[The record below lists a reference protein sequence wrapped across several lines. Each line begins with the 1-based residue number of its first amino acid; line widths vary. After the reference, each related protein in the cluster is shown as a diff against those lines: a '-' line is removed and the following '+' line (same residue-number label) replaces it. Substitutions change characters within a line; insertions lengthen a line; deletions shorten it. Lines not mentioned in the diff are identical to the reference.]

1 MKKLIFI
8 LLCFCLMTFGSSAR
22 IIEVA
27 PAGAWGVLGISGGGA
42 VAAGGECSPGTDA
55 TIISTQDIT
64 GQTSPF
70 SLTIPADTTAIYF
83 FWSYFY
89 NGDGQGLN
97 VASTTIATV
106 ASDPQHE
113 APGETDQTGTGVAA
127 WYNGTCHA
135 AGSATFAWAF
145 DQAPSEGPVMAI
157 VYVKGGNTSTWT
169 DVGSDQGGISQA
181 VFVTVNSVTS
191 SLVIAFNQR
200 YGATPDLPSG
210 WTNVMTTAAA
220 AGEYARLSY
229 ATAPGAATT
238 RFDSEGTEAFESVV
252 VVSIPDL

>member
-8 LLCFCLMTFGSSAR
+8 LLCFSILTFGSSAR

-42 VAAGGECSPGTDA
+42 VAAGECSPGTDA

-64 GQTSPF
+64 GETSPF

-83 FWSYFY
+83 FWAYFY

-106 ASDPQHE
+106 ASDEQHE
-113 APGETDQTGTGVAA
+113 TPGSTVETGTGVAA

-145 DQAPSEGPVMAI
+145 DQTPSEGPVMAI

-169 DVGSDQGGISQA
+169 DVGSDQGGIELA
-181 VFVTVNSVTS
+181 VSVQVDSATT

-200 YGATPDLPSG
+200 YNATPDLPSG
-210 WTNVMTTAAA
+210 WTNVMTTAAG

-229 ATAPGAATT
+229 ATTPGATT
-238 RFDSEGTEAFESVV
+238 TSFDSEGTEAYETAV